1 MKYWQWSKHTTKN
14 DQSLFMRKYKHVKAL
29 QQQMFQIDQTYNQN
43 PYQPGIKT
51 AGRVIKPLID
61 QTFATVTQ
69 CYNQKYSTLLNAE
82 TDYMPH
88 KTNKRYQSDKELT
101 FTGKDKP
108 HSDFS
113 GAGSYQMAR

>member
-1 MKYWQWSKHTTKN
+1 
-14 DQSLFMRKYKHVKAL
+14 MRKYKHVKAL

-51 AGRVIKPLID
+51 AGKVIKPLID

-88 KTNKRYQSDKELT
+88 KLISDISQIKNLPLQVKINRIQISPALEVI
-101 FTGKDKP
+101 
-108 HSDFS
+108 
-113 GAGSYQMAR
+113 R

>member
-1 MKYWQWSKHTTKN
+1 MPWLYQFKLLGETGNEVLAMVKAYDKN

-61 QTFATVTQ
+61 QTSPPSRNAITKNIVH
-69 CYNQKYSTLLNAE
+69 CSNAE

-88 KTNKRYQSDKELT
+88 KLISDISQIKNYL
-101 FTGKDKP
+101 
-108 HSDFS
+108 
-113 GAGSYQMAR
+113 YR